1 MEKSVLLSLSDAQK
15 EGQNPEISPHRI
27 SSDPTNRAS
36 RLRQAQDM
44 KPIWIGKS
52 LC

>member
-1 MEKSVLLSLSDAQK
+1 MEKSLLLSLSDAQK
-15 EGQNPEISPHRI
+15 EGRTPEISPHRI
-27 SSDPTNRAS
+27 SSDPTKRAS
-36 RLRQAQDM
+36 QLRQAQDM